1 MTHVRGGTQQ
11 QSTAKDRLSSL
22 FDRFLHGIRKK
33 QTQCLCSVQEG
44 FKKRFLHLAR
54 QPATSSQISYVCCW
68 GYRSLL
74 VACGSRWFLEIF
86 FAAHEASCSLKSQR
100 ATFGFMAGLGYVP
113 QVFTEYSVGV
123 YDSHSVLRTCSHAL
137 HINTQYTIC
146 MLRLY
151 SVLRRHQR
159 SLVEHLSNPPVNGP
173 YERLVVVGPLPCRAE
188 LLLLKTYNAGLPCK
202 LAQLTP

>member
-113 QVFTEYSVGV
+113 PGV
-123 YDSHSVLRTCSHAL
+123 YGVLRRCSRFTLGAPYLQSRTSYQYTIHNLYAQAVLRTPSASE
-137 HINTQYTIC
+137 I
-146 MLRLY
+146 
-151 SVLRRHQR
+151 
-159 SLVEHLSNPPVNGP
+159 
-173 YERLVVVGPLPCRAE
+173 
-188 LLLLKTYNAGLPCK
+188 AG
-202 LAQLTP
+202 